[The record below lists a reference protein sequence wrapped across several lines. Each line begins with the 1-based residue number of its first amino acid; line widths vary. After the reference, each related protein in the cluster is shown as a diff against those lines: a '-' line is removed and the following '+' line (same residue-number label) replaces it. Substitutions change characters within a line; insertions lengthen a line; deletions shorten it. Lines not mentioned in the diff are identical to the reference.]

1 MLNRNIS
8 FIKSNVEGI
17 FIWERLQSVNRI
29 GQQVYLWRGE
39 LQGALLPII
48 STLSCDFDK
57 YLYLKYSYTQMCR
70 RVVSFQ
76 KSHDSIVMALP
87 APGEECHLDFSPK
100 SCAYPTLVTTDP
112 LEVKIISI
120 LLYKNNNRPTLFSTF
135 TVDNSSFCTTVKK
148 KASCVSLFSVQMFL
162 IYKFKLLSLLKR
174 FCRMSSTIYI
184 NNLLPVTLSRHS
196 VTKTWPYKPV
206 Q

>member
-1 MLNRNIS
+1 MLKVSSFWRSFSWSKKSDSRYTSEEKNNRGYSFPSSLLFLMTLRNTYIS
-8 FIKSNVEGI
+8 NTHTIRCVDEKVFFKSRATPL
-17 FIWERLQSVNRI
+17 WWH
-29 GQQVYLWRGE
+29 YL
-39 LQGALLPII
+39 
-48 STLSCDFDK
+48 
-57 YLYLKYSYTQMCR
+57 
-70 RVVSFQ
+70 
-76 KSHDSIVMALP
+76 
-87 APGEECHLDFSPK
+87 APREECHLDFSPK

>member
-1 MLNRNIS
+1 MLKIS
-8 FIKSNVEGI
+8 SF
-17 FIWERLQSVNRI
+17 
-29 GQQVYLWRGE
+29 WRGFGQSTKLDNRYASE
-39 LQGALLPII
+39 EKNSRGHSFPSSLLCHVTSAICQILIHSDVQI
-48 STLSCDFDK
+48 SSIFEKLCDP
-57 YLYLKYSYTQMCR
+57 
-70 RVVSFQ
+70 
-76 KSHDSIVMALP
+76 IVMTLLV
-87 APGEECHLDFSPK
+87 PGEECHLDFSPK